1 MSDLPRMPEG
11 EARGDTTDP
20 DALIRFHL
28 TGEGADAAPQGLR
41 PALTPELLGPERR
54 WQSFPLVLLDGD
66 DAPFAGSPVVPL
78 SSLIAQALQT
88 LAAGGDTARILTDQI
103 PRLARAVELALNHG
117 GAGSPL
123 RDVLESARERF
134 VEEFDLSQAG
144 ADALREEIDKLEAAL
159 PKAGTVFAAGWVAL
173 VELYASAIR
182 RERRGADVQFLDEA
196 RKLVSR
202 LSELLQIDTSHGP
215 EGSSPEALSGGLGDV
230 GDELMDTTALA
241 RSLAKRRGPTRLASA
256 RRERMEKARDTL
268 ERYLQEAEAAPE
280 LLIVHSGAWP
290 EELDLPRVEAVE
302 AASALEKAATV
313 FDERAGRMV
322 EVFRAVRV
330 ARLEIDSAYEPDR
343 HDGALARFDW
353 RSVKREELRLFPRVA
368 VLERA
373 ESVRRGGI
381 AALSE
386 LLRSGRP
393 VHTLLLER
401 PLRKPASAL
410 EPSPLEIGYLAA
422 AHHEALVLQSTLAQ
436 PEHLDAGLARMA
448 GSPRPAAAVIAVPS
462 AESELPAA
470 VELAVAH
477 EARATPCFRYDPE
490 SGDTWADCFD
500 LDGNPQVDEAWPVHE
515 LHDLDEEGGKATR
528 VEAFTFAHA
537 AAMEPSFGR
546 HFRRVP
552 PAGWDDMQVEIAEY
566 LTLDDAARRRKLP
579 FIWILDENRHLAR
592 AVMTHELAEASRDRS
607 RIWRVFRE
615 LAGIDNEHA
624 RRAAEAARREAE
636 ARAEET
642 REQLLT
648 AHEVELEKIRD
659 GSGQEALERL
669 VNVLMDIES
678 APAAVAPALEA
689 PAEVGEAAPEAE
701 AAEAPEAVEEKEEEE
716 GVSFADP
723 YIDSALC
730 TTCNE
735 CTNLNSQMFQYNEN
749 KQAHIADPS
758 AGTFE
763 QLVKAAEKCPARC
776 IHPGAPREGDASV
789 TDALIQRAAKFN

>member
-11 EARGDTTDP
+11 EAGSDATGP
-20 DALIRFHL
+20 DDLIRFHL
-28 TGEGADAAPQGLR
+28 TGEGADAEPRGLR
-41 PALTPELLGPERR
+41 PALIRELLGPERR
-54 WQSFPLVLLDGD
+54 WKSYPLVLLDGD

-78 SSLIAQALQT
+78 SALIARALQT
-88 LAAGGDTARILTDQI
+88 LSDGGDTARILTDQI

-123 RDVLESARERF
+123 REVLKSARERF

-173 VELYASAIR
+173 VELYTSAIR
-182 RERRGADVQFLDEA
+182 RERRAAEARFLDEA
-196 RKLVSR
+196 RGLVSR

-215 EGSSPEALSGGLGDV
+215 EGSSPQALSGGLGDV
-230 GDELMDTTALA
+230 GDALMDTTALA
-241 RSLAKRRGPTRLASA
+241 RSLAERRGPTRLATA
-256 RRERMEKARDTL
+256 RRSRMEQAKATL
-268 ERYLQEAEAAPE
+268 SRYLQGAAAAPE
-280 LLIVHSGAWP
+280 LVIVHSGAWP
-290 EELDLPRVEAVE
+290 GDLSLPRVETVE
-302 AASALEKAATV
+302 ASSALEGAATV
-313 FDERAGRMV
+313 FDERAERMV

-343 HDGALARFDW
+343 HDQALAHFDW
-353 RSVKREELRLFPRVA
+353 RSVKRDELRLFPRVA

-373 ESVRRGGI
+373 EPISRGGI
-381 AALSE
+381 AALSG

-401 PLRKPASAL
+401 PLLQTANEL
-410 EPSPLEIGYLAA
+410 EPSHLEIGYLAA
-422 AHHEALVLQSTLAQ
+422 AHHEAFVLQSTLSQ
-436 PEHLDAGLARMA
+436 PEHVDAGFAHMA
-448 GSPRPAAAVIAVPS
+448 GSPRPAVAVIAVPS
-462 AESELPAA
+462 GESELPEA

-490 SGDTWADCFD
+490 SGDTWAACFD
-500 LDGNPQVDEAWPVHE
+500 LDANPQVEQAWPVHD
-515 LHDLDEEGGKATR
+515 LHYLDEEGAEATR

-552 PAGWDDMQVEIAEY
+552 PAHWDDAQVEIAEY
-566 LTLDDAARRRKLP
+566 LILDEAGRRHKLP
-579 FIWILDENRHLAR
+579 FIWIIDESRQLAR
-592 AVMTHELAEASRDRS
+592 VVMTHELAEACRDRS
-607 RIWRVFRE
+607 RTWRVYRE

-624 RRAAEAARREAE
+624 RRAAESARREAE
-636 ARAEET
+636 ARAEES
-642 REQLLT
+642 RERLLT
-648 AHEVELEKIRD
+648 AHEVELEQIRD

-678 APAAVAPALEA
+678 APAAAAPAPEA
-689 PAEVGEAAPEAE
+689 PAAAGEPAPEAE
-701 AAEAPEAVEEKEEEE
+701 VAEAPEPVEEEE
-716 GVSFADP
+716 GLSFEDP

-730 TTCNE
+730 TSCNE
-735 CTNLNSQMFQYNEN
+735 CTNLNSRMFRYNEN
-749 KQAHIADPS
+749 KQAYLADAS

-789 TDALIQRAAKFN
+789 TDALVQRAAKFN